1 MFTDPALLALHA
13 ILRTGSFEAA
23 AARLNVTPP
32 AISQRI
38 RKLEEQ
44 MGTAL
49 VQRGSPCTPTA
60 TGARLYRHAE
70 EMGLLS
76 RALARDLGQPVAP
89 ATLRLA
95 VNADSL
101 ATWFVEAMA
110 GVEGISFDLV
120 IDDEDHSADWLRRG
134 EVLAAISA
142 QPGPVQ
148 GCDVH
153 PLGALRYHA
162 TCAPAFA
169 ARHFPEG
176 PTAEA
181 LARAPCLTFS
191 LKDRLQSQWMQA
203 ACGAHPAPPL
213 HILPA
218 TTAFIDAARAGLG
231 WGMNPA
237 PLAAPHLA
245 SGTLVEPK
253 PGLTLD
259 RPLYWLVSRLAAP
272 ALADLTTSVRAAA
285 RTHLVSAQQEEF

>member
-13 ILRTGSFEAA
+13 VLRTGSFEAA
-23 AARLNVTPP
+23 AAALGVTPP

-44 MGTAL
+44 MGTPL
-49 VQRGSPCTPTA
+49 IRRTTPCEPTR

-70 EMGLLS
+70 EMGLLA
-76 RALARDLGQPVAP
+76 RALAADLGQPAAP

-95 VNADSL
+95 INADSL
-101 ATWFVEAMA
+101 ATWFIEAMA

-120 IDDEDHSADWLRRG
+120 VDDEDHSADWLRRG

-148 GCDVH
+148 GCDVL

-162 TCAPAFA
+162 TCAPGFA
-169 ARHFPEG
+169 DRHFPRG
-176 PTAEA
+176 VTAEA

-191 LKDRLQSQWMQA
+191 IKDRLQIQWMEA
-203 ACGAHPAPPL
+203 ATGTTPAPPL

-245 SGTLVEPK
+245 NGSLTEPK
-253 PGLTLD
+253 PGLTID
-259 RPLYWLVSRLAAP
+259 RPLFWLTSRLAAP
-272 ALADLTTSVRAAA
+272 ALSDLTASVKRAAA
-285 RTHLVSAQQEEF
+285 RHLVPPPQEG

>member
-13 ILRTGSFEAA
+13 VLRTGSFEAA
-23 AARLNVTPP
+23 AAALHVTPP

-44 MGTAL
+44 MGCPL
-49 VQRGSPCTPTA
+49 VRRGTPCEATE

-70 EMGLLS
+70 EQGLLA
-76 RALARDLGQPVAP
+76 RALARDLGTPTAP

-101 ATWFVEAMA
+101 ATWFVDAMA

-134 EVLAAISA
+134 EVLAAVSA
-142 QPGPVQ
+142 HPGPVQ
-148 GCDVH
+148 GCDGTA
-153 PLGALRYHA
+153 LGALRYHA
-162 TCAPAFA
+162 TAAPEFA
-169 ARHFPEG
+169 ARHFPDG
-176 PTAEA
+176 PTPEA
-181 LARAPCLTFS
+181 LVRAPCLTFS

-203 ACGAHPAPPL
+203 VCGTLPAPPR
-213 HILPA
+213 HTLPA

-245 SGTLVEPK
+245 SGALVDLS
-253 PGLTLD
+253 PGLTID
-259 RPLYWLVSRLAAP
+259 RPLYWLTSRLAAP
-272 ALADLTTSVRAAA
+272 ALADLTAAVTRAAA
-285 RTHLVSAQQEEF
+285 RHLVQDAR

>member
-13 ILRTGSFEAA
+13 VLRTGSFEGAA
-23 AARLNVTPP
+23 AALNVTPP

-38 RKLEEQ
+38 RKLEER
-44 MGTAL
+44 MGTPL
-49 VQRGSPCTPTA
+49 IRRTTPCEATE

-70 EMGLLS
+70 ELGLLA
-76 RALARDLGQPVAP
+76 RALAADLGQPAAP

-101 ATWFVEAMA
+101 ATWFIEAMA
-110 GVEGISFDLV
+110 GVEGLSFDLV
-120 IDDEDHSADWLRRG
+120 VDDEGHSADWLRRG

-153 PLGALRYHA
+153 ALGTLRYHA

-169 ARHFPEG
+169 ARHFPQG
-176 PTAEA
+176 ATAEA
-181 LARAPCLTFS
+181 LARAPCLNFS
-191 LKDRLQSQWMQA
+191 TKDRLQAQWMEA
-203 ACGAHPAPPL
+203 ATGAQPAPPQ
-213 HILPA
+213 HRLPA
-218 TTAFIDAARAGLG
+218 TSAFIDAALAGLG
-231 WGMNPA
+231 WGLNPA
-237 PLAAPHLA
+237 TLAAPHLA
-245 SGTLVEPK
+245 SGRLVELK

-272 ALADLTTSVRAAA
+272 ALADLTRSVRRAAA
-285 RTHLVSAQQEEF
+285 RHLAAAC

>member
-1 MFTDPALLALHA
+1 M
-13 ILRTGSFEAA
+13 
-23 AARLNVTPP
+23 
-32 AISQRI
+32 
-38 RKLEEQ
+38 
-44 MGTAL
+44 
-49 VQRGSPCTPTA
+49 
-60 TGARLYRHAE
+60 
-70 EMGLLS
+70 
-76 RALARDLGQPVAP
+76 
-89 ATLRLA
+89 
-95 VNADSL
+95 NADSL

-110 GVEGISFDLV
+110 RIEGLSFDLV

-153 PLGALRYHA
+153 ALGALRYHA

-181 LARAPCLTFS
+181 LAHAPCLTFS
-191 LKDRLQSQWMQA
+191 MKDRLQIQWMEA
-203 ACGAHPAPPL
+203 ATGAHPAPPF

-218 TTAFIDAARAGLG
+218 TSAFIDAARAGLG

-245 SGTLVEPK
+245 NGSLIELK

-272 ALADLTTSVRAAA
+272 ALTELTASVRRAAS
-285 RTHLVSAQQEEF
+285 RHLE

>member
-13 ILRTGSFEAA
+13 VLRTGSFEAA
-23 AARLNVTPP
+23 AAALNVSPP
-32 AISQRI
+32 AVSQRI
-38 RKLEEQ
+38 RKLEEK
-44 MGTAL
+44 MGTPL
-49 VQRGSPCTPTA
+49 VRRTTPCEATE

-76 RALARDLGQPVAP
+76 RALAADLGQPAAP

-101 ATWFVEAMA
+101 ATWFIEAMA

-153 PLGALRYHA
+153 PLGVLRYHA
-162 TCAPAFA
+162 TCNAAFA
-169 ARHFPEG
+169 ARYFPDG
-176 PTAEA
+176 PTPEA
-181 LARAPCLTFS
+181 LSRAPCLTFS
-191 LKDRLQSQWMQA
+191 IKDRLQIQWMEA
-203 ACGAHPAPPL
+203 ATGTTPAPPL
-213 HILPA
+213 HIMPA
-218 TTAFIDAARAGLG
+218 TTAFIDAARSGLG

-237 PLAAPHLA
+237 PIAAPHLA
-245 SGTLVEPK
+245 SGALRELK
-253 PGLTLD
+253 PGLTID
-259 RPLYWLVSRLAAP
+259 RPLFWLVSRLAAP
-272 ALADLTTSVRAAA
+272 ALTDLTARVKRAAA
-285 RTHLVSAQQEEF
+285 RHLA

>member
-13 ILRTGSFEAA
+13 VLRTGSFEGAA
-23 AARLNVTPP
+23 AQLNVTPP

-44 MGTAL
+44 MGTPL
-49 VQRGSPCTPTA
+49 IRRTTPCEATD

-70 EMGLLS
+70 EMGLLA
-76 RALARDLGQPVAP
+76 RALAADLGQPSAP

-101 ATWFVEAMA
+101 ATWFIEAMA

-120 IDDEDHSADWLRRG
+120 VDDEDHSADWLRRG

-142 QPGPVQ
+142 HPGPVQ

-153 PLGALRYHA
+153 ALGALRYHA
-162 TCAPAFA
+162 TCAPGFA
-169 ARHFPEG
+169 ARHFPQG
-176 PTAEA
+176 PTAEG
-181 LARAPCLTFS
+181 LARAPCLSFS
-191 LKDRLQSQWMQA
+191 AKDRLQSHWMHA
-203 ACGAHPAPPL
+203 ATGAHPSPP
-213 HILPA
+213 HHTLPA
-218 TTAFIDAARAGLG
+218 TSAFIDAARAGLG
-231 WGMNPA
+231 WGLNPA

-245 SGTLVEPK
+245 DGSLVDMK
-253 PGLTLD
+253 PGLTVD

-272 ALADLTTSVRAAA
+272 ALADLTASVRAAA
-285 RTHLVSAQQEEF
+285 RAHLVQPAPEEF